1 MTATI
6 DRERLAALKAR
17 EDERFVARHPRSRE
31 LFERAQA
38 HLLDGV
44 PMNWMTRWS
53 SPFPPYVAEAHGA
66 RFTCVDGHEY
76 IDFCLGDTGAMTGHS
91 PDASAGPSRPRPPG
105 ASRPCCPPRTRSG
118 WPASSRDASACGTG
132 SSR

>member
-6 DRERLAALKAR
+6 DRELLEALKAR
-17 EDERFVARHPRSRE
+17 EDEDFVARHPSSRE

-53 SPFPPYVAEAHGA
+53 SPFPPYVAEATAPG
-66 RFTCVDGHEY
+66 
-76 IDFCLGDTGAMTGHS
+76 S
-91 PDASAGPSRPRPPG
+91 PASTATSTSTSASA
-105 ASRPCCPPRTRSG
+105 TRA
-118 WPASSRDASACGTG
+118 P
-132 SSR
+132 